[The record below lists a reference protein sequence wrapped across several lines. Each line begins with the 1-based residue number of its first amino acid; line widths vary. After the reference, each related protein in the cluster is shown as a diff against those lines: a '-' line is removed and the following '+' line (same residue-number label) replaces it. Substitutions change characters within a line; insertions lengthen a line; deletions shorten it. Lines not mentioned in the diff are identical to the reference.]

1 MRYPRALNK
10 ARPTWVNREM
20 KPRNASLHEIERIY
34 RTKAAGFLRLALATT
49 GEIERAPDALQEGF
63 ADAIRSLGTFRG
75 TGSLEAW
82 LARCV
87 LNAARDSYRPA
98 ELNGDAPSTQGSS
111 EPSSEGARAVVREAI
126 MRLPRR
132 QREAVFLRY
141 YLDLDYSS
149 IAEALGVEKGTVSA
163 SLHAAKAALIDVLQE
178 VEL

>member
-1 MRYPRALNK
+1 
-10 ARPTWVNREM
+10 M

-34 RTKAAGFLRLALATT
+34 RAKAAGFLRLALATT
-49 GEIERAPDALQEGF
+49 GEIERARDALQEGF

-98 ELNGDAPSTQGSS
+98 ELNGDAPPS
-111 EPSSEGARAVVREAI
+111 EKSFDISGDGTRALVRSAI
-126 MRLPRR
+126 MQLPER

-141 YLDLDYSS
+141 YLDFDYHS
-149 IAEALGVEKGTVSA
+149 IAEALGIERGTVSA
-163 SLHAAKAALIDVLQE
+163 TLHAAKAALTKVLQE
-178 VEL
+178 AER